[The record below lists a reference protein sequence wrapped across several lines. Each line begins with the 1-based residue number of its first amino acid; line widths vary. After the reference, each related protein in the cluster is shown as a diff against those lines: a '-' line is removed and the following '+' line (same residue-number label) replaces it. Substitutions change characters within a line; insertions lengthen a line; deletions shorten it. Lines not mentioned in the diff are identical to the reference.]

1 MIFWDIIK
9 SSWIKSIS
17 SFTGSLPLA
26 TSTATEG
33 TSIWSSTSLYTS
45 TSCREY
51 ESEFSSTKLRTFKG
65 VERVILL
72 TQTSSIWSF
81 ESSVKARRSCLRMPS
96 STKKRRAPSLIV
108 SVRSN
113 FLSTFQSLWIC
124 LYACTSNEYYWMT

>member
-1 MIFWDIIK
+1 MIFWGIIK
-9 SSWIKSIS
+9 FSWIKSIS
-17 SFTGSLPLA
+17 SFTRSLPLA

-33 TSIWSSTSLYTS
+33 TSIWSSTNLYTS

-51 ESEFSSTKLRTFKG
+51 ESEFSSTELRTFRG

-81 ESSVKARRSCLRMPS
+81 ESSVKARKSCLRIPS

-113 FLSTFQSLWIC
+113 FLSTFWIC
-124 LYACTSNEYYWMT
+124 LYGYASNEYYWMT

>member
-1 MIFWDIIK
+1 VIFWDIIK